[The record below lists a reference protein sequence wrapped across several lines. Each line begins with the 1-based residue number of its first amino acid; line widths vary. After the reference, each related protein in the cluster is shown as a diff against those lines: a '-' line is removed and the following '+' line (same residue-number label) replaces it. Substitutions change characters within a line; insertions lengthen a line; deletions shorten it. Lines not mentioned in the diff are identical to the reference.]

1 MKIYLIVYEGVG
13 FISDLED
20 SLKEMKAEVTQPLD
34 HAMIAK
40 SEMSLEE
47 IEQLISSTIPE
58 NTLFIVL
65 NITNSE
71 ASGYLPFSAW
81 KWFMELDKNN

>member
-20 SLKEMKAEVTQPLD
+20 SLREMKVEVTRPLD

>member
-1 MKIYLIVYEGVG
+1 MKTYLIVYEGVG
-13 FISDLED
+13 HVSDLEN
-20 SLKEMKAEVTQPLD
+20 SLREMKVEVTRPLD

-58 NTLFIVL
+58 NTLFVVI

-81 KWFMELDKNN
+81 EWFMELDKNN

>member
-1 MKIYLIVYEGVG
+1 MKTYLIVYEGVG

-34 HAMIAK
+34 YTMIAK

-47 IEQLISSTIPE
+47 MQQLISSTIPE
-58 NTLFIVL
+58 NTMFVVL

-71 ASGYLPFSAW
+71 ADGYLPFSAW
-81 KWFMELDKNN
+81 KWFMELDKND

>member
-1 MKIYLIVYEGVG
+1 MKTYLIVYEGVG

-34 HAMIAK
+34 QSLIAK
-40 SEMSLEE
+40 SEVSLEE
-47 IEQLISSTIPE
+47 MEQLVSSIIPE
-58 NTLFIVL
+58 NTLFVVI

>member
-13 FISDLED
+13 HVSDLEN
-20 SLKEMKAEVTQPLD
+20 SLREMKVEVTRPLD

-40 SEMSLEE
+40 SEMSLGEM
-47 IEQLISSTIPE
+47 EQLASSIIPE
-58 NTLFIVL
+58 NTLFVVI

-81 KWFMELDKNN
+81 KWFMKLDKNN